1 MTSRFVAASSH
12 IRSKSFILPRP
23 AGYHAPEVYIC
34 LSSSRNNVH
43 SRIAPR
49 ISGAEKGR
57 RGEEGRGVNESTFRQ
72 TLFPQMQPVERFD
85 ILGRNVWMQ
94 LVERLFKEIARIG
107 NVSGNRDGAMIMIIV
122 KGKW

>member
-1 MTSRFVAASSH
+1 MPRKFIYASVRLVIMSIRGSPLESRGPK
-12 IRSKSFILPRP
+12 R
-23 AGYHAPEVYIC
+23 G
-34 LSSSRNNVH
+34 
-43 SRIAPR
+43 
-49 ISGAEKGR
+49 
-57 RGEEGRGVNESTFRQ
+57 GEEGRGVNESTFRQ

-107 NVSGNRDGAMIMIIV
+107 NVSGNRDGAMIMIMV